1 MQCFF
6 HMRTRDQKVVD
17 SVGKNL
23 PTLNAAYEHSLH
35 LINRTLK
42 FVDAP
47 YKERWMIE
55 VCSPADRVLMV
66 VLFPAAPS
74 ENWVG
79 RMFEDYITRPPS
91 WSDLSTTDA
100 R

>member
-17 SVGKNL
+17 NVGKNL
-23 PTLNAAYEHSLH
+23 PTLNAAYEHSLY

-42 FVDAP
+42 FVDTP
-47 YKERWMIE
+47 LKERWMIE
-55 VCSPADRVLMV
+55 LCSPADRVLMV
-66 VLFPAAPS
+66 VLFPAEPS
-74 ENWVG
+74 ANGG
-79 RMFEDYITRPPS
+79 RSMFEDCIARSPS
-91 WSDLSTTDA
+91 RSILSTTDA